1 MFHREGKLPIPSW
14 LLTTAIIFFTL
25 LGTSAGAYGWYDWQY
40 SDRVFKG
47 VRLGKIDA
55 SGKNA
60 QEAGRILEQKI
71 NALDE
76 SGIQVK
82 FGSQS
87 ATLFPTIA
95 SADAEIA
102 YSLIDM
108 NAEATS
114 DLLLGYGRS
123 GNFFKQA
130 SDRLSALLSGA
141 SIEPVYAINQTE
153 VRKFLEKNFSSYV
166 KPGQDAQLVFDPL
179 AKNDQFFSISP
190 EKSGQTFNY
199 DQAITQLGFRIAWL
213 DFSPIELGITEQRPS
228 IRKSD
233 IINSDILASEYLK
246 LAPLTLRA
254 ASSTWTVNKTQLG
267 HWLGLARA
275 SSTSGQPGPV
285 VVSLNTQSVTTYLQ
299 DKVAPAFDQL
309 PSAAKFQV
317 SNGRVTV
324 FQSSKN
330 GKQIDQEAS
339 LKAIEAAFIEK
350 RQQQIDLVVKTT
362 ISEAATSSSDTL
374 GVTEIIGTG
383 HSNFSGS
390 PQNRRHNIRTGA
402 NALNG
407 LLIKPGDTF
416 SVMKNL
422 GEIDAAAGY
431 LPELVIKGN
440 KTTPEYG
447 GGLCQVGTT
456 MFRAALGSGL
466 PIAERRNHSY
476 RVSYY
481 EPAGTDATLYDP
493 APDLKFTND
502 TGNYV
507 LIQSRIN
514 GNNLYFD
521 LWGTSDGRVATRTYP
536 TIYNIVKPK
545 ATKIIETTDLAP
557 GKKKCT
563 EKAHNGADAYFD
575 YQVTYPDGE
584 VKKKRFSSHY
594 VPWQEVCLVGVKSL
608 SKASS
613 TPSATA
619 STTPPK
625 SDALSATSTAPTN

>member
-1 MFHREGKLPIPSW
+1 MFHKEGKPPIPSW

-25 LGTSAGAYGWYDWQY
+25 FGGMAGAYGWYDWHY
-40 SDRVFKG
+40 SDKAFPG
-47 VRLGKIDA
+47 VWLGKTDVGGKSAEEA
-55 SGKNA
+55 SQLLK
-60 QEAGRILEQKI
+60 QKI
-71 NALDE
+71 NALNE
-76 SGIQVK
+76 SGIQIK
-82 FGSQS
+82 YGNRS
-87 ATLFPTIA
+87 AALLPTVS

-102 YSLIDM
+102 YALIDID
-108 NAEATS
+108 AEATAELILS
-114 DLLLGYGRS
+114 YGRK
-123 GNFFKQA
+123 GNFFQQLK
-130 SDRLSALLSGA
+130 DRFSALVSGA
-141 SIEPVYAINQTE
+141 SIEPKYAINQTE
-153 VRKFLEKNFSSYV
+153 VRKFLEKNFSSFV

-179 AKNDQFFSISP
+179 AKEGNAFSITP
-190 EKSGQTFNY
+190 EKSGQDFNY
-199 DQAITQLGFRIAWL
+199 DQAITQLSFRLSWL
-213 DFSPIELGITEQRPS
+213 DLSPIELGIIEQQPT
-228 IRKSD
+228 IKKAD
-233 IINSDILASEYLK
+233 IANANTLAAEYLS
-246 LAPLTLRA
+246 LAPLTLKA

-267 HWLGLARA
+267 NWLGLDRA
-275 SSTSGQPGPV
+275 SSTSGQPGPIV
-285 VVSLNTQSVTTYLQ
+285 VGLNRQNVQKYLQ
-299 DKVAPAFDQL
+299 DRVAASFDQEAA
-309 PSAAKFQV
+309 SAKFQIK
-317 SNGRVTV
+317 NGRVIA
-324 FQSSKN
+324 FQSNKD
-330 GKQIDQEAS
+330 GQQIDQEAS
-339 LKAIEAAFIEK
+339 LAAIESSFIEK
-350 RQQQIDLVVKTT
+350 RLQQIELVVKKLT
-362 ISEAATSSSDTL
+362 SEATASSSDNL
-374 GVTEIIGTG
+374 GITEIIGTG

-416 SVMKNL
+416 SVIRNL
-422 GEIDAAAGY
+422 GQIDASSGY

-440 KTTPEYG
+440 KTTPEFG

-481 EPAGTDATLYDP
+481 EPAGTDATIYDP

-502 TGNYV
+502 TGNYI
-507 LIQSRIN
+507 LIQSRIE

-521 LWGTSDGRVATRTYP
+521 FWGTSDGRVATRTYP

-575 YQVTYPDGE
+575 YKVTYANGE
-584 VKKKRFSSHY
+584 EKKKRFSSHY

-613 TPSATA
+613 TPGTTA
-619 STTPPK
+619 SSTPAKTDPAKASSTTP
-625 SDALSATSTAPTN
+625 